1 MFCFCTKK
9 NNLAQKNTFS
19 FALMNYS
26 ILQKLITDLE
36 SIESEQ
42 SSKPISME
50 DFVVFLNQKYL
61 GRLLTPESP
70 TLPSENEETNIGQL
84 VAFMYR
90 YAKGYIKKAL
100 EESTILTLDD
110 FGYLAA
116 VWQYKNPTKTQVIE
130 KNIHEKN
137 TGMEIIKR
145 LINSQLLEQYDDDLD
160 KRSKRLRI
168 TPLGQAELFKSF
180 EGMMKVS
187 KIISGQLNETE
198 RLQLYYL
205 LNKLHHFHNPIFLND
220 REASIDRVLEKY
232 F

>member
-1 MFCFCTKK
+1 
-9 NNLAQKNTFS
+9 
-19 FALMNYS
+19 MNYK
-26 ILQKLITDLE
+26 ILQELIANLE
-36 SIESEQ
+36 DFESDKN
-42 SSKPISME
+42 SKQLKMH

-61 GRLLTPESP
+61 NNLVSSQ
-70 TLPSENEETNIGQL
+70 PSIDVNAKNDENNIGQL

-100 EESTILTLDD
+100 EESTLLTLDD

-116 VWQYKNPTKTQVIE
+116 VWQEGDLTKTQVIE

-145 LINSQLLEQYDDDLD
+145 LITNNLLEQYDDLQD
-160 KRSKRLRI
+160 KRSKRLKI

-180 EGMMKVS
+180 DGMLKVS
-187 KIISGQLNETE
+187 QIITGKLSSEERIQLF
-198 RLQLYYL
+198 YL
-205 LNKLHHFHNPIFLND
+205 LSKLHDFHNPIFLN
-220 REASIDRVLEKY
+220 EKETSIDKILEKY